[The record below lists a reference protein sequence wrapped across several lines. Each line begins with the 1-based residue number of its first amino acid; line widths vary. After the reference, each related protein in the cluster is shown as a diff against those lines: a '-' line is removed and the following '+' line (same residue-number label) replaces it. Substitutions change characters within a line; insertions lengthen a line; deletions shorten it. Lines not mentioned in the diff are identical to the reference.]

1 MRIIEPSFEIVDP
14 INQADGI
21 RLLQKIERMARIS
34 HRSEEKQTPET
45 WEKFIRAVVVDR
57 ADWSVAEHSSATVIF
72 RMDRA
77 ICMEM
82 VRHRHFSYTMESTR
96 FVRYRGDMEFIMPT
110 DMKTDL
116 KSIELFKTSIT
127 NAENDYH
134 FLLERGG
141 RPQEARAVLPNALAA
156 TIAVTGN
163 LRAWRWLFLARTT
176 RESHLDFR
184 RITIPLLEQFQQ
196 LIPVIYEDILPGARQ
211 VENAERAH

>member
-1 MRIIEPSFEIVDP
+1 M
-14 INQADGI
+14 
-21 RLLQKIERMARIS
+21 KI
-34 HRSEEKQTPET
+34 
-45 WEKFIRAVVVDR
+45 
-57 ADWSVAEHSSATVIF
+57 
-72 RMDRA
+72 
-77 ICMEM
+77 
-82 VRHRHFSYTMESTR
+82 
-96 FVRYRGDMEFIMPT
+96 
-110 DMKTDL
+110 DL